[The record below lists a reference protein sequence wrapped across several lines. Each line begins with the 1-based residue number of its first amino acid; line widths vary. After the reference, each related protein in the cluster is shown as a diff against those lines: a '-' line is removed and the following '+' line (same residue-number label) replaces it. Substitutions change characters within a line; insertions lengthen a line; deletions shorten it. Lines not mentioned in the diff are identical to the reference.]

1 MPTMEY
7 GTCAKVHDLEVEE
20 VYADIM
26 MGTEEERELNSD
38 IIGDTE
44 AAQSITVTGTE
55 FEIIA
60 KEQLDAEAT
69 ATVLIIGNETGGR
82 VLLNITVLK
91 YQLSTS

>member
-44 AAQSITVTGTE
+44 AETKALIRRKL
-55 FEIIA
+55 EIRNYM
-60 KEQLDAEAT
+60 EYSSDCEY
-69 ATVLIIGNETGGR
+69 VDWVNEVHGG
-82 VLLNITVLK
+82 VAPPLK
-91 YQLSTS
+91 GLP